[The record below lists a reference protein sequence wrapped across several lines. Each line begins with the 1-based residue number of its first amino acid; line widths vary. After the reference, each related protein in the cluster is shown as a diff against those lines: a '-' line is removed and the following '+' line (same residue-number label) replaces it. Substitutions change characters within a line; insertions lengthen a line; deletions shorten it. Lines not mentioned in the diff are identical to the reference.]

1 MLNYCFF
8 SFLILDVL
16 STTLTIMKIRFTFF
30 LLLLSPVLFAQ
41 KTVAPLTV
49 EKIMRDQKWIGT
61 SPSNPFWSADGR
73 YLFFQWNPE
82 KGVSDSLYYIT
93 LTDKTPRKATV
104 DMRQNIPSFNS
115 IVYNTPKTAYAY
127 VKDGDLFYVDVQKRV
142 RRITQT
148 VKSESS
154 PQFIENSSK
163 IVFNRAQ
170 NVYAWDIATGLTTQ
184 LTNFVRGA
192 APRETALNTQEGWL
206 QQDAIRL
213 SEVLQERK
221 AKRDSAEA
229 YNKRTRPKELRSIY
243 TEDKTVFG
251 TVVSPDGKFV
261 AYRSSR
267 QPVNAK
273 NTIIPN
279 YVTESGFT
287 TDISGRTKV
296 GAPQTGSEFY
306 IFDRES
312 DTVLLIKA
320 DSIHGIA
327 DRPGYTK
334 DYLSK
339 DTTKKKPVNRAVSFR
354 GPVWNEEG
362 TKAVVEVRS
371 ADYKDRWIMLLD
383 PVTGTL
389 KNIDRQRDEAWIAGP
404 GIFMLP
410 IWLDE
415 NTIIYQSEA
424 SGYSHLYKADVNTGV
439 KTGLTAG
446 NFEVSSVQLSK
457 DKKTIYFTANE
468 LHPGEYHFYRIPV
481 NGGSREKIT
490 TATGINRVTV
500 SPDEKNIA
508 ILYSYSNK
516 PWELFVQEA
525 KANAKPQQITSLS
538 QSEEF
543 KSYPWR
549 DPEIVTFPA
558 RDGATV
564 YARLYKPA
572 NPHPS
577 KPAVIFVHGAGYL
590 QNVHKGWSS
599 YSREYMF
606 HNLLADGGY
615 TVLDIDYRGSEGYGR
630 DWRTGI
636 YRHMGGKDLTD
647 QVDGADYLVKNHSV
661 NEKRIGIYGGSYGG
675 FITLMGMF
683 TTPDVFAAGAALR
696 SVTDW
701 AHYNHG
707 YTANILNE
715 PAADSLAYRKSSPIY
730 YAEGLK
736 GHLLMCHGMV
746 DVNVHFQDI
755 VRLTQRLIELGKENW
770 ELAVY
775 PVEDHGFVEPSSWT
789 DEYKRILKL
798 FDRVLKQ

>member
-1 MLNYCFF
+1 MKMRYCF
-8 SFLILDVL
+8 SFC
-16 STTLTIMKIRFTFF
+16 
-30 LLLLSPVLFAQ
+30 LLLASSILSAQ
-41 KTVAPLTV
+41 TNLAPLTV
-49 EKIMRDQKWIGT
+49 DKIMRDQKWIGA
-61 SPSNPFWSADGR
+61 SPSNPYWSADGR
-73 YLFFQWNPE
+73 YLFFSWNPE
-82 KGVSDSLYYIT
+82 KKMSDSLYYIT
-93 LTDKTPRKATV
+93 LTDKTPKKATV
-104 DMRQNIPSFNS
+104 EMRQETPSFNS
-115 IVYNTPKTAYAY
+115 IVYNTTKTAYAY
-127 VKDGDLFYVDVQKRV
+127 VKNGDLYYVDAQKRE

-148 VKSESS
+148 VDGESN
-154 PQFIENSSK
+154 PQFIANNSK
-163 IVFNRAQ
+163 IAFNRAQ
-170 NVYAWDIATGLTTQ
+170 NVYAWDIATGATEQ
-184 LTNFVRGA
+184 LTNFVRGNSG
-192 APRETALNTQEGWL
+192 REAALNTQEKWL
-206 QQDAIRL
+206 QQDAIRM

-229 YNKRTRPKELRSIY
+229 YNKRTRARELRSIY
-243 TEDKTVFG
+243 TEDKNVFG
-251 TVVSPDGKFV
+251 TVVSPDGRFV
-261 AYRSSR
+261 AYRLMR
-267 QPVNAK
+267 QAMGTK

-287 TDISGRTKV
+287 TDINGRTKV
-296 GAPQTGSEFY
+296 GAAQSASEFY
-306 IFDRES
+306 IFDREK
-312 DTVLLIKA
+312 DTVLLVKTDAIP
-320 DSIHGIA
+320 GINDA
-327 DRPGYTK
+327 PDYAK
-334 DYLSK
+334 DYPVK
-339 DTTKKKPVNRAVSFR
+339 DTTRRKAAARSVSVR
-354 GPVWNEEG
+354 GPVWNESG

-371 ADYKDRWIMLLD
+371 GDNKDRWIMLLD
-383 PVTGTL
+383 AATATL

-410 IWLDE
+410 MWLDE
-415 NTIIYQSEA
+415 NTILYQSEA
-424 SGYSHLYKADVNTGV
+424 TGYSHLYKADVNTGT
-439 KTGLTAG
+439 KTPLTSG

-457 DKKTIYFTANE
+457 DKKTIYFTSNE
-468 LHPGEYHFYRIPV
+468 PHPGDYQFYRMPV
-481 NGGSREKIT
+481 NGGNREKLT
-490 TATGINRVTV
+490 NVSGINRITL
-500 SPDEKNIA
+500 SPDEKNMA

-516 PWELFVQEA
+516 PWELFVQEV
-525 KANAKPQQITSLS
+525 KPSAKPQQVTSFA
-538 QSEEF
+538 QSDEF

-549 DPEIVTFPA
+549 DPEIVTFTA

-572 NPHPS
+572 NPHPT

-606 HNLLADGGY
+606 HNLLADQGY

-636 YRHMGGKDLTD
+636 YRYMGGKDLTD
-647 QVDGADYLVKNHSV
+647 QVDGAAYLAKQHGVDP
-661 NEKRIGIYGGSYGG
+661 KRVGIYGGSYGG

-683 TTPDVFAAGAALR
+683 TQPDVFAAGAALR

-707 YTANILNE
+707 YTSNILNE
-715 PAADSLAYRKSSPIY
+715 PFTDSIAYKKSSPIY

-736 GHLLMCHGMV
+736 GHLLMAHGMV

-798 FDRVLKQ
+798 FDNVLKK